1 VKRKVLV
8 FASMAAATLL
18 ACGAVWAQAPTNP
31 QGGDPDPY
39 IVVLK
44 EGVDNPAALAHRIL
58 QQAIPQNVFQQA
70 TPQGVVGR
78 EPGLDAV
85 GLDNVGFVYTDA
97 LEGFSAEIPDGSLA
111 EVRANPNVAYVEPD
125 QLVTV
130 AARGRARQ
138 TLPWGIDRV
147 DADVSSTKAGD
158 GRGAVSNV
166 SAYIIDTGIYEH
178 RDLNLVNHVDFTG
191 DGKNYDCEGHGTHV
205 AGTAAAKDDRRNVV
219 GAAPG
224 APLTGVKVLGCDGTG
239 RASDVIKGID
249 WVTKNAVKPAVA
261 NISISGPAS
270 RALDDAVKNSAASG
284 IFYSIAAG
292 NQGADAC
299 DHSPARAGA
308 GTDNGIMTV
317 GETTRR
323 SDQEASSSNYG
334 SCVDVWAPGENILS
348 TRMGGGTTTMSG
360 TSMAA
365 AHVGGGAA
373 LYFSSHTSAT
383 PSTVEGTLEDA
394 AKTPAKKRKA
404 GMTSMDGRRIL
415 FENVGR
421 F

>member
-18 ACGAVWAQAPTNP
+18 ACGAVWAQAPTIP

-44 EGVDNPAALAHRIL
+44 GGVDNPAALAHRIL

-70 TPQGVVGR
+70 TPQGVVRR

-85 GLDNVGFVYTDA
+85 GLDNMGFVYTDA

-125 QLVTV
+125 RLVTV

-138 TLPWGIDRV
+138 TLPWGINRV
-147 DADVSSTKAGD
+147 DADSSSTKAGD

-166 SAYIIDTGIYEH
+166 NAYIIDTGIYAH
-178 RDLNLVNHVDFTG
+178 RDLNLVNQVDFTG

-205 AGTAAAKDDRRNVV
+205 AGTTAAKDDRRNVV

-224 APLTGVKVLGCDGTG
+224 ALLTGVKVLGCDGTG